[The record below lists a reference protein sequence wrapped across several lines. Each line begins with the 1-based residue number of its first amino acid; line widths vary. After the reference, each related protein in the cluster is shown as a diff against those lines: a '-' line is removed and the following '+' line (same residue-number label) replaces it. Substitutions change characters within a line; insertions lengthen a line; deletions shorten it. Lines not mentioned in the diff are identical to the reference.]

1 MKNWL
6 KICGAL
12 AAIAAALF
20 GSSKLIDK
28 AKDAYAKS
36 EAERKEREAERQER
50 IDGFNSC
57 KNNFKKTATD
67 ARIINVTLNNDKITN
82 VTDRSYLYDKLKNYK
97 IRALNCSYD
106 ESHMY
111 AKYVDLYSD
120 LYNMLKDTE
129 TTSTSIDAKIL
140 SLQKEDNEIHE
151 IMENKRK
158 KSEQE
163 EAHRRELEKIRAE
176 KDAQLEIYEAK
187 LEAEKAKLKTV
198 CETMNGNGNKSVNHT
213 LNIKTNVED

>member
-1 MKNWL
+1 MENGL
-6 KICGAL
+6 KICGVL

-20 GSSKLIDK
+20 GTSKLIEK

-36 EAERKEREAERQER
+36 EAERKEREAERQEQ
-50 IDGFNSC
+50 IEVFNSC
-57 KNNFKKTATD
+57 KSSFKKSASDT
-67 ARIINVTLNNDKITN
+67 RISNVTLNNDKITN
-82 VTDRSYLYDKLKNYK
+82 VVNKSYLYDKLKGYK
-97 IRALNCSYD
+97 TRALNCSYD
-106 ESHMY
+106 ESHTY
-111 AKYVDLYSD
+111 AEYVDLYSD
-120 LYNMLKDTE
+120 LYNMLKDE
-129 TTSTSIDAKIL
+129 TTTSDSIDAKIL

-158 KSEQE
+158 KSEE
-163 EAHRRELEKIRAE
+163 AEAHRRELEKIKAE

-187 LEAEKAKLKTV
+187 LEAEKAKFKTV